1 MVARVSEGVGVA
13 RPLPSLNA
21 WRNAVLGIFALHG
34 IVAASWVSRVPQVR
48 DLLHASTGEMGI
60 VLSGLAAGGVAGLL
74 ASGAVV
80 TWLGVTR
87 TITVLT
93 CSLAACLIV
102 LGVVLTVAP
111 NVFLVIPVLVVCGAS
126 AYTASV
132 AMSLSGAANE
142 RAVGRTL
149 MPVFH
154 AFFSVG
160 TVAGAGTGAL
170 LLLLRV
176 PIGVHF
182 IVLGGSAVVATLVL
196 VRFLRPAEPQSGS
209 GAEPAKPGWRERL
222 RAWGEPRVLLL
233 GLIVL
238 GMAFAEGSA
247 NDWLSLAMVD
257 GHHVPVALGA
267 AVFGL
272 FVIAMT
278 VGRLVGAKLLD
289 RYGRVPML
297 RACAGLATV
306 GLLLVIAVPLV
317 PVAILGAVLWGLGA
331 SLGFPVGI
339 SAAADDPRTATA
351 SVSVVATIGYCAFLV
366 GPPVI
371 GLLGQLFGLLNGL
384 LLVVVLVAVAGLASP
399 IARGPR
405 VGVPAD
411 AEAVGATD

>member
-1 MVARVSEGVGVA
+1 MVAQAPEDLETVRS
-13 RPLPSLNA
+13 LPSLTA
-21 WRNAVLGIFALHG
+21 WRNAVLGIFALQG
-34 IVAASWVSRVPQVR
+34 FVAAGWVSRVPQVR
-48 DLLHASTGEMGI
+48 DILHASTGEMGL
-60 VLSGLAAGGVAGLL
+60 VLGGLAAGGIAGLL
-74 ASGAVV
+74 VSGSVI

-87 TITVLT
+87 TIAVLNAAVALCVLALGVLLTVLPN
-93 CSLAACLIV
+93 
-102 LGVVLTVAP
+102 VVL
-111 NVFLVIPVLVVCGAS
+111 VILVLVVCGGS
-126 AYTASV
+126 AYTSSV
-132 AMSLSGAANE
+132 AGSLSGAANE
-142 RAVGRTL
+142 RALGRTL

-160 TVAGAGTGAL
+160 TVAGAGVGAL

-176 PIGVHF
+176 PIGVQF
-182 IVLGGSAVVATLVL
+182 VGTGALAVAAILVL
-196 VRFLRPAEPQSGS
+196 VRFLRPAEQPP
-209 GAEPAKPGWRERL
+209 EPGGEQRKPGWRERL
-222 RAWGEPRVLLL
+222 AVWRDPRVLLL

-272 FVIAMT
+272 FVVAMT

-297 RACAGLATV
+297 RACAALAVT
-306 GLLLVIAVPLV
+306 GLLLVIAVPVV
-317 PVAILGAVLWGLGA
+317 PIAIVGAVLWGLGA

-351 SVSVVATIGYCAFLV
+351 GVSAVATIGYCAFLV

-371 GLLGQLFGLLNGL
+371 GFLGQRFGILNAL
-384 LLVVVLVAVAGLASP
+384 LLVALLVALAGLASP
-399 IARGPR
+399 VARQR
-405 VGVPAD
+405 KQAD
-411 AEAVGATD
+411 PTGAEVVAPTA